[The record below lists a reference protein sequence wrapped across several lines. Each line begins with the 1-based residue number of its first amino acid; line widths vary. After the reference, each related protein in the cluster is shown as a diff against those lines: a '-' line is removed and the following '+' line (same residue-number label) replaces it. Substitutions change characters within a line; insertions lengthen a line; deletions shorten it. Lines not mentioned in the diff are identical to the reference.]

1 MSNVSGVNE
10 QHTADMARAM
20 VDCAREPIHIPGR
33 IQPHGFLFCVTDDGI
48 VMQASA
54 NVALLAQKPLDEV
67 LGKPL
72 SEVLGGAA
80 APAISA
86 LASLDTEGVP
96 LYVGSIDDP
105 RGAAQHE
112 ARPSPLAIV
121 VHRYQ
126 RVGFVELEPARGT
139 TDVFSSMY
147 PLVRTFINRLQEVQS
162 VADLAALAAQEVQRI
177 TGYGRTLVYDFDEE
191 GNGHVIAEAL
201 DEGYPSYMDQRF
213 PGSDIPPQA
222 RALYVR
228 NRIRLIADASYTPAP
243 LVPALNPVTHAPT
256 DLTYASLRSVSP
268 VHVQY
273 MKNMGTWSSMSM
285 SIVVRGKLWGLISC
299 HHASARVPPFEV
311 RTACEHIAQVLSLQV
326 EAKEDHA
333 EAEHRLE
340 LRLRQSRL
348 LATMANTDH
357 FIDAL
362 ANDPR
367 ELLALT
373 NSTSAAIVFDGR
385 IVPIGNAPDR
395 ATIEQLVAWLDTQS
409 DDIYSTDDLAQA
421 WGRAANPE
429 HAGMLALSI
438 SKLFRNY
445 VIWFRAEVV
454 RTLKWAGDPRAKL
467 SSLSA
472 SLSPRKSFETWTETV
487 RGRSSPWRQA
497 ELEIAVEFRTALLGI
512 VLGRAEELAQL
523 ALELGRANE
532 ELEGFSYTV
541 SHDLRAPLRHIV
553 GFADL
558 LREME
563 SAKLSERG
571 KHFVERIMGAARFGG
586 ELVDDLLAFSQMG
599 RAALRP
605 QGVDLR
611 ALVQTLVADEQRNA
625 GERPIDWRIGDLPQ
639 VTADPVLLHVVLWNL
654 IENAVKFSRLHDDPN
669 APALIEIS
677 SRPGEG
683 DLAGQRVVFVRDN
696 GVGFDMRYVDKL
708 FGVFQRLHR
717 AEEFEGTGI
726 GLASVRRIVERH
738 GGKTWAEGELGKGAT
753 IFFSLPLT
761 FTPDVNARDESATAA
776 VARLAA
782 LSPGQPFRPVPKESS
797 MDAGTETRT
806 SDGANDARRE

>member
-1 MSNVSGVNE
+1 MSNVQSVSE
-10 QHTADMARAM
+10 QNTHDMARALA
-20 VDCAREPIHIPGR
+20 DCAREPIHIPGG
-33 IQPHGFLFCVTDDGI
+33 IQPHGFLLCVAADGL
-48 VMQASA
+48 VTQASA
-54 NVALLAQKPLDEV
+54 NVASLAQKPLGDV

-72 SEVLGGAA
+72 SAVLGNAA
-80 APAISA
+80 TLAIQA
-86 LASLDTEGVP
+86 LASLDAQGVP
-96 LYVGSIDDP
+96 LYAGSIDDP
-105 RGAAQHE
+105 RDPGL
-112 ARPSPLAIV
+112 SPLAIV
-121 VHRYQ
+121 VHRHEG
-126 RVGFVELEPARGT
+126 VAFVELEPARGT
-139 TDVFSSMY
+139 ADVFASMY
-147 PLVRTFINRLQEVQS
+147 PLVRTFTNRLQEVQS
-162 VADLAALAAQEVQRI
+162 VVDLAALAAHEVQRI
-177 TGYGRTLVYDFDEE
+177 TGYGRTLVYNFDDD

-213 PGSDIPPQA
+213 PASDIPPQA
-222 RALYVR
+222 RALYLR
-228 NRIRLIADASYTPAP
+228 NRIRLIADADYAPSP
-243 LVPALNPVTHAPT
+243 LVPALNPVTQAPT

-268 VHVQY
+268 LHVQY

-326 EAKEDHA
+326 EAKEDRA
-333 EAEHRLE
+333 EAEYRLE
-340 LRLRQSRL
+340 LRRRQSHL

-373 NSTSAAIVFDGR
+373 NSTGAAIVFDGR
-385 IVPIGNAPDR
+385 IVPVGNAPDQ
-395 ATIEQLVAWLDTQS
+395 ATIEQIVAWLDSTS
-409 DDIYSTDDLAQA
+409 DDIYSTDDLAGA
-421 WGRAANPE
+421 WGRPANPD
-429 HAGMLALSI
+429 HAGVLALSI
-438 SKLFRNY
+438 SRLFRNY

-467 SSLSA
+467 TLLSA
-472 SLSPRKSFETWTETV
+472 SLSPRESFDTWTETV

-512 VLGRAEELAQL
+512 VLRRAEELAQL
-523 ALELGRANE
+523 AMELGRANE

-571 KHFVERIMGAARFGG
+571 QHFVERIIGAARFGG
-586 ELVDDLLAFSQMG
+586 KLVDDLLAFSQMG

-605 QGVDLR
+605 QSVDLR
-611 ALVQTLVADEQRNA
+611 ALAQALIAAEQRNA
-625 GERPIDWRIGDLPQ
+625 GERPIEWRVGDLPSIA
-639 VTADPVLLHVVLWNL
+639 ADPVLIHVVLRNL
-654 IENAVKFSRLHDDPN
+654 IENAVKFSRLRDDPN
-669 APALIEIS
+669 APAVIEVS
-677 SRPGEG
+677 SRPGDGE
-683 DLAGQRVVFVRDN
+683 LAGQCVVYVRDN

-738 GGKTWAEGELGKGAT
+738 GGKTWAEGELNRGAT
-753 IFFSLPLT
+753 VYFSLPLT
-761 FTPDVNARDESATAA
+761 FTPDTNPRDESAMAA

-782 LSPGQPFRPVPKESS
+782 LSPGQPFRPVPKESGA
-797 MDAGTETRT
+797 DANGEANT
-806 SDGANDARRE
+806 SDGAHAVRR

>member
-1 MSNVSGVNE
+1 MSNVSRVNE
-10 QHTADMARAM
+10 EPTADMDRAM
-20 VDCAREPIHIPGR
+20 VDCAREPIHIPGG
-33 IQPHGFLFCVTDDGI
+33 IQPHGFLFCVTDEGI
-48 VMQASA
+48 VIQVSA
-54 NVALLAQKPLDEV
+54 NVASLVHTPLEDV

-72 SEVLGGAA
+72 SGVLGEAA
-80 APAISA
+80 SLAITA

-105 RGAAQHE
+105 RRAAKRDVHL
-112 ARPSPLAIV
+112 SPLAIV

-126 RVGFVELEPARGT
+126 GIAFVELEPARGT
-139 TDVFSSMY
+139 ADVFSSMY

-177 TGYGRTLVYDFDEE
+177 TGYGRTLVYDFDDE

-228 NRIRLIADASYTPAP
+228 NRIRLIADADYAPAP
-243 LVPALNPVTHAPT
+243 LVPALNPVTQTPT

-273 MKNMGTWSSMSM
+273 MKNMGTGSSMSM

-326 EAKEDHA
+326 EAKEDYA

-340 LRLRQSRL
+340 LRRRQSRL

-362 ANDPR
+362 TNDPR

-373 NSTSAAIVFDGR
+373 NSTGAAIVFDGR
-385 IVPIGNAPDR
+385 IVSIGNAPDE

-409 DDIYSTDDLAQA
+409 DDIWSTDDLAHA
-421 WGRAANPE
+421 WGRPANPE
-429 HAGMLALSI
+429 YAGMVALSI

-472 SLSPRKSFETWTETV
+472 SLSPRESFETWTETV

-523 ALELGRANE
+523 ALELGRANQ

-558 LREME
+558 LREMD
-563 SAKLSERG
+563 SAKLSDRG
-571 KHFVERIMGAARFGG
+571 RHFVERIIGAARFGG
-586 ELVDDLLAFSQMG
+586 KLVDDLLAFSQMG

-605 QGVDLR
+605 QSIDLR
-611 ALVQTLVADEQRNA
+611 ALVQTLAADEQRNTGDRA
-625 GERPIDWRIGDLPQ
+625 IEWHIGDLPE
-639 VTADPVLLHVVLWNL
+639 VTADPVLLHVVLRNL
-654 IENAVKFSRLHDDPN
+654 IENAVKFSRLRDHPQ
-669 APALIEIS
+669 APAIIEIS
-677 SRPGEG
+677 SKAGEG
-683 DLAGQRVVFVRDN
+683 EFAGQRVVFVRDN

-738 GGKTWAEGELGKGAT
+738 GGKTWAEGKLNEGAT
-753 IFFSLPLT
+753 IYFTLPLT
-761 FTPDVNARDESATAA
+761 FSPDMPVRDESATAA

-782 LSPGQPFRPVPKESS
+782 LSPGQPFRPVPKELNPESNA
-797 MDAGTETRT
+797 DPAP
-806 SDGANDARRE
+806 DGANDARRE

>member
-1 MSNVSGVNE
+1 MSNVQSVSEPNT
-10 QHTADMARAM
+10 HDMARALA
-20 VDCAREPIHIPGR
+20 DCAREPIHIPGG
-33 IQPHGFLFCVTDDGI
+33 IQPHGFLFCVAADG
-48 VMQASA
+48 VVAQASE
-54 NVALLAQKPLDEV
+54 NVALLAQKPLGDV

-72 SEVLGGAA
+72 SAVLGDAA
-80 APAISA
+80 TLAIEA
-86 LASLDTEGVP
+86 LASLDAQGVP

-105 RGAAQHE
+105 RDP
-112 ARPSPLAIV
+112 RLSPLAIV
-121 VHRYQ
+121 VHRHEG
-126 RVGFVELEPARGT
+126 VAFVELEPARGT
-139 TDVFSSMY
+139 ADVFASMY
-147 PLVRTFINRLQEVQS
+147 PLVRTFTNRLQEVQS
-162 VADLAALAAQEVQRI
+162 VADLTALAAHEVQRI
-177 TGYGRTLVYDFDEE
+177 TGYGRTLVYNFDDD

-201 DEGYPSYMDQRF
+201 DEAYPSYMDQRF
-213 PGSDIPPQA
+213 PASDIPPQA
-222 RALYVR
+222 RALYLR
-228 NRIRLIADASYTPAP
+228 NRIRLIADADYAPSP
-243 LVPALNPVTHAPT
+243 LVPALNPVTQTPT

-268 VHVQY
+268 LHVQY

-326 EAKEDHA
+326 EAKEDRA
-333 EAEHRLE
+333 EAEYRLE
-340 LRLRQSRL
+340 LRRRQSQL

-373 NSTSAAIVFDGR
+373 NSTGAAIVFDGR
-385 IVPIGNAPDR
+385 IVPVGNAPDE
-395 ATIEQLVAWLDTQS
+395 ATIEEIVAWLDSTS
-409 DDIYSTDDLAQA
+409 DDIYSTDDLAAA
-421 WGRAANPE
+421 WGRPANPD

-467 SSLSA
+467 TSLSA
-472 SLSPRKSFETWTETV
+472 SLSPRKSFDTWTETV

-512 VLGRAEELAQL
+512 VLRRAEELAQL
-523 ALELGRANE
+523 AMELGRANE

-571 KHFVERIMGAARFGG
+571 QHFVERIIGAARFGG
-586 ELVDDLLAFSQMG
+586 KLVDDLLAFSQMG

-605 QGVDLR
+605 QSVDLH
-611 ALVQTLVADEQRNA
+611 ALAQALVADEQRNA
-625 GERPIDWRIGDLPQ
+625 GERPIEWHVGDLPSIP
-639 VTADPVLLHVVLWNL
+639 ADPVLIHVVLRNL
-654 IENAVKFSRLHDDPN
+654 IENAVKFSRLREDPN
-669 APALIEIS
+669 APAVIEVS
-677 SRPGEG
+677 SRPGDGE
-683 DLAGQRVVFVRDN
+683 LAGQCVVYVRDN

-738 GGKTWAEGELGKGAT
+738 GGKTWAEGELNRGAT
-753 IFFSLPLT
+753 VYFSLPLT
-761 FTPDVNARDESATAA
+761 FTPDTNPRDESAMAA

-782 LSPGQPFRPVPKESS
+782 LSTGQPFRPVPKESGA
-797 MDAGTETRT
+797 DATGEPNT
-806 SDGANDARRE
+806 SDGADAVRR